1 MPLTTP
7 PAPPDEAAPTW
18 NEARARHAAR
28 ASFLGSML
36 EYYDFY
42 VYGSAAALIF
52 NEVFF
57 TRAHGAIGTLASLA
71 TFGVGYV
78 ARPVGG
84 VVLGHFGDR
93 VGRKKVMLFTLVL
106 MGVSTFLIGCLPSY
120 SSIGILAPVLLVL
133 LRLAQGFSAGG
144 EQAGANSLTLE
155 HAPPNRRAFYTSWTL
170 TGTQAG
176 FILASLMFLAISTLP
191 DRQLFSW
198 GWRIPFWFSAVV
210 VVVAYWVRRRLEEPQ
225 EFTEK
230 KEHDHTARLPAVAV
244 LRSQPWDVLR
254 VALCQFNS
262 VGGSVFS
269 VFALAYAT
277 GDTVGLS
284 RTTMLWVA
292 IFANAFAL
300 VLQPLF
306 ALLADRA
313 GRKPVFIGGAL
324 GFAVAMF
331 LYLHALSTAN
341 LGYIFCAAFLV
352 TSCFYSCLN
361 ATWPAMYGEWFSTP
375 VRYSGTAIGTQV
387 GIGFAGFAPT
397 IAYAILGDGPGGWI
411 PVALLVAFAMA
422 VAAASC
428 ATGRETYRTP
438 MSELG
443 RSPGPAA
450 AQTPQ
455 PPLPSATR

>member
-1 MPLTTP
+1 MPHTHK
-7 PAPPDEAAPTW
+7 PAPPSGEVTW
-18 NEARARHAAR
+18 NETKARQAAR

-52 NEVFF
+52 NRVFF
-57 TRAHGAIGTLASLA
+57 TSAHGAIGTLASLA

-78 ARPVGG
+78 ARPLGG

-93 VGRKKVMLFTLVL
+93 AGRKKVMLFTLIL
-106 MGVSTFLIGCLPSY
+106 MGASTFLIGCLPSY
-120 SSIGILAPVLLVL
+120 DSIGVLAPALLVL

-155 HAPPNRRAFYTSWTL
+155 HAPPNHRAFYTSWTL

-176 FILASLMFLAISTLP
+176 FILASLVFLAVSALP
-191 DRQLFSW
+191 DRQLFAW
-198 GWRIPFWFSAVV
+198 GWRIPFWASAVV
-210 VVVAYWVRRRLEEPQ
+210 VAVAYWVRRRLEEPP

-230 KEHDHTARLPAVAV
+230 KDHDRTARLPAITV
-244 LRSQPWDVLR
+244 LTSQPWDVLR

-262 VGGSVFS
+262 VGGSIFS

-300 VLQPLF
+300 AIQPL
-306 ALLADRA
+306 LARLSDRI
-313 GRKPVFIGGAL
+313 GRKPVFISGAL
-324 GFAVAMF
+324 GFAVTIF

-341 LGYIFCAAFLV
+341 IPYILCGAFLV

-361 ATWPAMYGEWFSTP
+361 ATWPSMYGEWFSTS
-375 VRYSGTAIGTQV
+375 VRYSGTAIGTQI

-397 IAYAILGDGPGGWI
+397 IAYAILGDGPNGWI
-411 PVALLVAFAMA
+411 PVALLVAFAMT

-443 RSPGPAA
+443 KPKAPTAA
-450 AQTPQ
+450 KTPQ
-455 PPLPSATR
+455 SSFTG

>member
-7 PAPPDEAAPTW
+7 SVPPDEATW
-18 NEARARHAAR
+18 NEAKARQAAR

-106 MGVSTFLIGCLPSY
+106 MGASTFLIGCLPSY

-176 FILASLMFLAISTLP
+176 FILASLMFLVVSTLP
-191 DRQLFSW
+191 DRQLFAW
-198 GWRIPFWFSAVV
+198 GWRIPFWSSAVV
-210 VVVAYWVRRRLEEPQ
+210 VVVAYWVRRRLEEPR

-230 KEHDHTARLPAVAV
+230 KDHDRTARLPGVAV

-262 VGGSVFS
+262 VGGSIFS

-277 GDTVGLS
+277 GDDVGLS

-292 IFANAFAL
+292 IFANVCAL
-300 VLQPLF
+300 VMQPLA
-306 ALLADRA
+306 ALLADQI

-324 GFAVAMF
+324 GFAATMF

-341 LGYIFCAAFLV
+341 LGYIFFGAFLV

-361 ATWPAMYGEWFSTP
+361 ATWPSMYGEWFSTP

-422 VAAASC
+422 VAATSC

-443 RSPGPAA
+443 KQPVPTAA
-450 AQTPQ
+450 PTPPQ
-455 PPLPSATR
+455 PQRPTVTR

>member
-1 MPLTTP
+1 MPP
-7 PAPPDEAAPTW
+7 PAPAGEATW
-18 NEARARHAAR
+18 NEAKARHAAR

-52 NEVFF
+52 NDVFF

-84 VVLGHFGDR
+84 MVLGHFGDR

-106 MGVSTFLIGCLPSY
+106 MGASTFLIGCLPSY
-120 SSIGILAPVLLVL
+120 RSMGILAPVLLVL

-155 HAPPNRRAFYTSWTL
+155 HAPPHRRAFYTSWTL

-176 FILASLMFLAISTLP
+176 FILASLMFLAVSTLP
-191 DRQLFSW
+191 DRQLFAW
-198 GWRIPFWFSAVV
+198 GWRIPFWASAVV

-225 EFTEK
+225 EFRQK
-230 KEHDHTARLPAVAV
+230 MEHDRTARLPGVAV
-244 LRSQPWDVLR
+244 LRSQPRDVLR

-262 VGGSVFS
+262 VGGSIFS

-300 VLQPLF
+300 VSQPLL
-306 ALLADRA
+306 ALLADRI

-324 GFAVAMF
+324 GFAVTMF

-341 LGYIFCAAFLV
+341 IPYIYIAAFLV
-352 TSCFYSCLN
+352 TSCFFSCLN
-361 ATWPAMYGEWFSTP
+361 ATWPSMYGEWFSTP

-387 GIGFAGFAPT
+387 GVGFAGFAPT

-411 PVALLVAFAMA
+411 PVAVLVAVAMGIAA
-422 VAAASC
+422 VSC

-443 RSPGPAA
+443 KPMEPAA
-450 AQTPQ
+450 AHVPQ
-455 PPLPSATR
+455 PSGTR

>member
-1 MPLTTP
+1 
-7 PAPPDEAAPTW
+7 
-18 NEARARHAAR
+18 
-28 ASFLGSML
+28 ML

-52 NEVFF
+52 NDVFF

-84 VVLGHFGDR
+84 MVLGHFGDR

-120 SSIGILAPVLLVL
+120 DSIGILAPVLLVL

-176 FILASLMFLAISTLP
+176 FILASLMFLAVSTLP
-191 DRQLFSW
+191 DRQLFTW
-198 GWRIPFWFSAVV
+198 GWRIPFWASAVV

-225 EFTEK
+225 EFTER
-230 KEHDHTARLPAVAV
+230 KEHDRTARLPGVAV

-262 VGGSVFS
+262 VGGSIFS

-292 IFANAFAL
+292 IFANACAL
-300 VLQPLF
+300 VMQPFL
-306 ALLADRA
+306 ALLSDRV

-324 GFAVAMF
+324 GFAVTMF

-341 LGYIFCAAFLV
+341 VPYIFCAAFLV
-352 TSCFYSCLN
+352 TSCFFSALN
-361 ATWPAMYGEWFSTP
+361 ATWPSMYGEWFSTP

-387 GIGFAGFAPT
+387 GVGFAGFAPT
-397 IAYAILGDGPGGWI
+397 IAYAILGDGPGGWV
-411 PVALLVAFAMA
+411 PVALLVAFAMI

-428 ATGRETYRTP
+428 ATGRETFRTP
-438 MSELG
+438 MPELG
-443 RSPGPAA
+443 KPLEPAA
-450 AQTPQ
+450 ERTPQ
-455 PPLPSATR
+455 PSVTG